1 MAFKDIVGQ
10 QKAKR
15 IIQGMLKKG
24 RLPHA
29 LLFTGEPGV
38 GKLLMA
44 KTLIKVLNC
53 RHWNM
58 AGEIDCCDIC
68 RPCQLIDNL
77 NFADLLFIK
86 PEGTQIKIET
96 IRGVIDFL
104 SMSPY
109 EARIK
114 SVIIDEADKL
124 NISAA
129 NALLKTL
136 EEPSEDSLIILITER
151 PDMLPDTIRS
161 RCVRIPFTP
170 LSEEESSEV
179 INRLKAEGLRLKVF
193 EPLNNV
199 EQILNSSNELVATN
213 QIVGYSS
220 SLFKCSMLDKE
231 SSAHKGLWPIDALS
245 LLIEGR
251 PGLIAEEGFDKY
263 WKTIKQISELVDGV
277 SNSLTN
283 SPPQD
288 REELLMSIDIAL
300 IFLRNRLVS
309 YISSGIDE
317 YLQVI
322 IENYKKLS
330 NLKNLMQFNLNQKI
344 TWNYIV
350 SILRESYEDSKH

>member
-53 RHWNM
+53 RHWNI

-96 IRGVIDFL
+96 VRGVIDFL

-114 SVIIDEADKL
+114 SVIIDDADKL

-179 INRLKAEGLRLKVF
+179 INRLKAEGLRLRVF
-193 EPLNNV
+193 DPLNNV
-199 EQILNSSNELVATN
+199 EQILNSSNGLVK
-213 QIVGYSS
+213 S
-220 SLFKCSMLDKE
+220 
-231 SSAHKGLWPIDALS
+231 LWPIDALS

-263 WKTIKQISELVDGV
+263 RKTIKQISELVGGV
-277 SNSLTN
+277 NNSGGQKSDLHQLTN

-309 YISSGIDE
+309 YISSGIDK

-322 IENYKKLS
+322 IKNYKKLS

>member
-15 IIQGMLKKG
+15 IIQGMLKKD
-24 RLPHA
+24 RLPQA

-53 RHWNM
+53 RNN
-58 AGEIDCCDIC
+58 AGGGEIDCCDNC

-86 PEGTQIKIET
+86 PDGTQIKIET
-96 IRGVIDFL
+96 VRGVIDFL

-114 SVIIDEADKL
+114 SVIIDDADKL

-179 INRLKAEGLRLKVF
+179 IKQMSDIRGQKSDFKENFSSDSELRFPTSDLC
-193 EPLNNV
+193 P
-199 EQILNSSNELVATN
+199 
-213 QIVGYSS
+213 
-220 SLFKCSMLDKE
+220 
-231 SSAHKGLWPIDALS
+231 PDALS

-263 WKTIKQISELVDGV
+263 RKAIKQISELLVAKVTVGGV

-309 YISSGIDE
+309 YISSGRDD

-350 SILRESYEDSKH
+350 SILRESYENSKH

>member
-15 IIQGMLKKG
+15 IIQGMLKKD
-24 RLPHA
+24 RLPQA

-53 RHWNM
+53 QNN
-58 AGEIDCCDIC
+58 AGGGEIDCCDNC

-96 IRGVIDFL
+96 VRGVIDFL

-114 SVIIDEADKL
+114 SVIIDDADKL

-179 INRLKAEGLRLKVF
+179 IKQMSELKGQKSDFKENFSSDSELRF
-193 EPLNNV
+193 P
-199 EQILNSSNELVATN
+199 
-213 QIVGYSS
+213 
-220 SLFKCSMLDKE
+220 
-231 SSAHKGLWPIDALS
+231 PDALS

-263 WKTIKQISELVDGV
+263 RKAIKQISELLVAKVTVGGV

-288 REELLMSIDIAL
+288 REELLMFIDIAL

-309 YISSGIDE
+309 YISSGRDD

-350 SILRESYEDSKH
+350 SILRESYENSKH

>member
-24 RLPHA
+24 RLPQS

-38 GKLLMA
+38 GKFLMA

-53 RHWNM
+53 RNNCYLHHQGNI

-96 IRGVIDFL
+96 VREVIDFL

-114 SVIIDEADKL
+114 SVIIDDADKL

-179 INRLKAEGLRLKVF
+179 IK
-193 EPLNNV
+193 
-199 EQILNSSNELVATN
+199 QISEIMGGVSNSFGGESNSCLT
-213 QIVGYSS
+213 
-220 SLFKCSMLDKE
+220 
-231 SSAHKGLWPIDALS
+231 DALS

-263 WKTIKQISELVDGV
+263 RKTIKQISELVGGV
-277 SNSLTN
+277 SNSFGGVSNSFGGVSNSGGQKSDLHQLTN

>member
-53 RHWNM
+53 RHWNI
-58 AGEIDCCDIC
+58 AGEIDSCDIC

-96 IRGVIDFL
+96 VRGVIDFL

-114 SVIIDEADKL
+114 SVIIDDADKL

-136 EEPSEDSLIILITER
+136 EEPPEDSLIILITER

-179 INRLKAEGLRLKVF
+179 INRLK
-193 EPLNNV
+193 
-199 EQILNSSNELVATN
+199 NSSNGLVK
-213 QIVGYSS
+213 S
-220 SLFKCSMLDKE
+220 
-231 SSAHKGLWPIDALS
+231 LWPIDALS

-263 WKTIKQISELVDGV
+263 RKTIKQISELLDGA
-277 SNSLTN
+277 SKRGDQKSDLHQLTN
-283 SPPQD
+283 FLPQD
-288 REELLMSIDIAL
+288 REELSISIDVAL

-309 YISSGIDE
+309 YISSGINE

-322 IENYKKLS
+322 IKNYKKLS

>member
-15 IIQGMLKKG
+15 IIQGMLKKD
-24 RLPHA
+24 RLPQA

-53 RHWNM
+53 QNN
-58 AGEIDCCDIC
+58 AGGGEIDCCDNC

-96 IRGVIDFL
+96 VRGVIDFL

-114 SVIIDEADKL
+114 SVIIDDADKL

-179 INRLKAEGLRLKVF
+179 IKQMSNIRGQRSEVRGQNLRKNFPQTLTSDIRHLTSV
-193 EPLNNV
+193 
-199 EQILNSSNELVATN
+199 
-213 QIVGYSS
+213 
-220 SLFKCSMLDKE
+220 
-231 SSAHKGLWPIDALS
+231 DALS

-263 WKTIKQISELVDGV
+263 RKAIKQISELLVAKVTVGGEVTVGGV

-309 YISSGIDE
+309 YISSGRDD

-350 SILRESYEDSKH
+350 SILRESYENSKH